1 MNEVNILNITH
12 ILTILSAAELD
23 QYGPDKCEGV
33 ELRYLDLADDPFV
46 NVIRYFNQECDWLD
60 RVLKGGVVLV
70 HCQQGV
76 SRSTT
81 IVTAYGEYRG
91 RLETIPGMLTAR

>member
-1 MNEVNILNITH
+1 MDITH

-23 QYGPDKCEGV
+23 QYGPDESDGV
-33 ELRYLDLADDPFV
+33 ELRYLDLADDPFA
-46 NVIRYFNQECDWLD
+46 NIIEHFIPECDWLD
-60 RVLKGGVVLV
+60 RVLKSGVVLV

-81 IVTAYGEYRG
+81 IVVAYGE
-91 RLETIPGMLTAR
+91 